1 MGIRIKLLI
10 VVLGF
15 VALIGASFGLYL
27 ALQAP
32 IVVLQQESLVLDK
45 LSGAILD
52 LQLESNLILTKPL
65 QAQLEDFAK
74 SAKAHDGV
82 FHQVEGLKAI
92 PKLNAETAKA
102 FAATVALKSFYTGYV
117 DTVASDAQEFLT
129 NFPSLAQGTALDE
142 VTDPLRKATS
152 MDASQVDLFLFYFD
166 RLNGD
171 IHTLNDIL
179 GSSLGKLQVQNA
191 AIAAQVS
198 QVQIASATISVITTI
213 LIIAMG
219 LLLILLVAN
228 RFVHSIILIDRHIAR
243 MCEGHLDS
251 RMSDQG
257 KDELGAVGRNL
268 NHLTDAVARAV
279 GSIQGSAHS
288 NDQTSRKLV
297 EAVQDSSSSTYEIQ
311 TNTNQI
317 GDQMHKMDN
326 LASTAVRSMDE
337 MAQGITS
344 FNLRITKQDG
354 MLNDSAAAVTQMLA
368 SIANI
373 NRITEKDARTATEL
387 VSQAERGMEVIG
399 RTFAKVAEISL
410 SIDQIQEIV
419 AMIASIASQTNLLS
433 MNAAIEA
440 AHAGAAG
447 KGFAVVADE
456 IRKLDEVAGSS
467 SKEIAEKTKSIIR
480 SIDEASATREA
491 STSTLQEI
499 ILRIQD
505 VASSITEIY
514 GNVAEM
520 TLGSNQILTSMG
532 LLRNEST
539 QVTAQSSAIQNK
551 AEIVRGDIETVGR
564 ISHETTSNIEE
575 IKAGLNSVTTSIA
588 GIATLSEAVG
598 ATGQSLTSAAGF
610 FKIVGETSDAV

>member
-456 IRKLDEVAGSS
+456 IRKLAEVAGSS

-598 ATGQSLTSAAGF
+598 ATGQSLTSAADF